1 MGQYRRKL
9 PSEFPRFNSYRIN
22 TIQWCRMETIET
34 DKFKGYNKCVPRKAA
49 IIDSKVRKFIMSL
62 FFKERAMKQ
71 KEVKKLERIV
81 KIVIVTK
88 RCI

>member
-1 MGQYRRKL
+1 M
-9 PSEFPRFNSYRIN
+9 
-22 TIQWCRMETIET
+22 
-34 DKFKGYNKCVPRKAA
+34 PRKAV

-81 KIVIVTK
+81 KRDAVYNECLVAFQTSLQFDNQDELASCV
-88 RCI
+88 CIEKKFGSCPGEKW